1 MWDCVKF
8 FSLLIPSSA
17 YTHEMLRYS
26 LEGKNICKYIRGN
39 VLSVRRISRLH

>member
-17 YTHEMLRYS
+17 HEMLRYS
-26 LEGKNICKYIRGN
+26 LEGKNIRKYIRGN